1 MSTNSRDP
9 RRVVI
14 TGLGTVSPVG
24 NTVAEAWKN
33 VVAGKSGIGP
43 ITTFDVTGDYPV
55 KIAAEVKGFD
65 AAKFLGDKVAKHLD
79 RSCQFAM
86 VAADEALADAKLGR
100 EFPGSFVPERVGVM
114 VGSGIGGIQS
124 LEKNGEIYFHKG
136 HRRVSPFMIPMLIA
150 NLVPGQITIRHGF
163 KGASFAHV
171 SACATGN
178 HSIGEAFRTLRW
190 GYADVIV
197 AGGTEA
203 AITRLTVAG
212 FANCRAL
219 STSNELGAG
228 ACRPFDKERDGFIIG
243 EGSACL
249 VLETLE
255 HARNRGARI
264 YAELLGYGATSDA
277 FHITA
282 PTEGGEGIVRA
293 MKLALDEAEVR
304 PEELAYVN
312 AHGTSTPYNDRTE
325 TIAYKAAFGKTAYNI
340 PISSTKS
347 MTGHLL
353 GGAGALEAMFCIKA
367 MEDSIIP
374 PTINYKTPDPECDL
388 DYVPNE
394 SRRSELPVT
403 LSNAMG
409 FGGQNATL
417 IFRKLAA

>member
-1 MSTNSRDP
+1 MSTKARTP

-24 NTVAEAWKN
+24 NTVPEAWATIL
-33 VVAGKSGIGP
+33 AGKTGIGP
-43 ITTFDVTGDYPV
+43 ISTFDVTGDYPV

-65 AAKFLGDKVAKHLD
+65 AAKMLGDKVAKHLD

-86 VAADEALADAKLGR
+86 VAADEALADAKMGKN
-100 EFPGSFVPERVGVM
+100 FPGSFVPERAGVM

-124 LEKNGEIYFHKG
+124 LEKNAETYLAKG

-150 NLVPGQITIRHGF
+150 NLVPGNISIRHGF
-163 KGASFAHV
+163 KGPSFAHV

-178 HSIGEAFRTLRW
+178 HSIGEAYHTIKW
-190 GYADVIV
+190 GYADIIV

-219 STSNELGAG
+219 STSNELGPQ
-228 ACRPFDKERDGFIIG
+228 ACRPFDKERDGFVIA
-243 EGSACL
+243 EGGACL
-249 VLETLE
+249 ILETLE
-255 HARNRGARI
+255 HARARNANI
-264 YAELLGYGATSDA
+264 YAEIVGYGATSDA

-293 MKLALDEAEVR
+293 MRLAIEEAEVA
-304 PEELAYVN
+304 PEEIAYVN
-312 AHGTSTPYNDRTE
+312 AHGTSTPYNDKTE
-325 TIAYKAAFGKTAYNI
+325 TIAYKTVFGKAAYRI
-340 PISSTKS
+340 PVSSTKS

-353 GGAGALEAMFCIKA
+353 GGAGSLEAVLCIKA
-367 MEDSIIP
+367 MVDSAIP
-374 PTINYKTPDPECDL
+374 PTINLRTPDPECDL

-394 SRRSELPVT
+394 SRRCELPVT

-417 IFRKLAA
+417 IFRKLSA